1 MSSEYPDVLGDLV
14 DARHRFEV
22 NGVHYVMIA
31 EPTTIAPGEVVNLRC
46 WLQNCWNVP
55 VGVVIAVHLPS
66 KPAPPFSIIQN
77 RTDVPLEAA
86 EVGEVT
92 IPIACTSEAVPN
104 EYVISVTLGVKVES
118 RGLYVR
124 SKENKGHLEDTLL
137 SFNTG
142 MALSATMGLGFV
154 AHTQPR
160 QEFSLCVQ
168 GDPRPKSSPDL
179 TPTYLSHWTMDLLS
193 IQGRARQ
200 LVNDQRLYLLPNL
213 TTQALY
219 KAFLEESQARCQD
232 ADLPLHIGEAIFLA
246 KILTYAVEYFVKLP
260 DGHEAVL
267 VPAYVLAYRYNL
279 PTSDPV
285 FLVVRADY
293 ARIARLA
300 ISLSFGMLRRRIGR
314 DIWSMEEQLALT
326 DLIADRVEHGGTL
339 PAEFL
344 YLPLLLGGLMVA
356 DKVRMPG
363 EQLEQ
368 SLDLLAK
375 ARQQRAEAL
384 SEIPE
389 LIALLDQ
396 LQKHAQSAS

>member
-14 DARHRFEV
+14 NAQNRFEV
-22 NGVHYVMIA
+22 NGVHYVMMA
-31 EPTTIAPGEVVNLRC
+31 DPTTLAPGEGVNLRC

-55 VGVVIAVHLPS
+55 VEVVISVNLPS
-66 KPAPPFSIIQN
+66 RPAPAFSIIQD
-77 RTDVPLEAA
+77 RTDVPLEPA

-92 IPIACTSEAVPN
+92 IPIACSSSAAPSE
-104 EYVISVTLGVKVES
+104 YLLSVIVGVKVKS
-118 RGLYVR
+118 QGLFVR
-124 SKENKGHLEDTLL
+124 SKENKGHFEDTLL
-137 SFNTG
+137 SFTTG
-142 MALSATMGLGFV
+142 MALSATMGFGFV
-154 AHTQPR
+154 ARTQPR
-160 QEFSLCVQ
+160 QEFILRVE
-168 GDPRPKSSPDL
+168 GAPHPEPSPDP

-193 IQGRARQ
+193 VQGRARQ
-200 LVNDQRLYLLPNL
+200 HVNDQRLHLLPHL

-219 KAFLEESQARCQD
+219 KAFLEESQARFQD
-232 ADLPLHIGEAIFLA
+232 ANLPLHVGESIFLA
-246 KILTYAVEYFVKLP
+246 KILTYTVEYFTKLP

-267 VPAYVLAYRYNL
+267 VPAYALAYRYNL
-279 PTSDPV
+279 PTNDPV

-326 DLIADRVEHGGTL
+326 DLIADRVERGGTL

-356 DKVRMPG
+356 GEVRMPG

-368 SLDLLAK
+368 SLDLLTK

-384 SEIPE
+384 AEIPE
-389 LIALLDQ
+389 LVTLLDR
-396 LQKHAQSAS
+396 LQKHARSAS

>member
-22 NGVHYVMIA
+22 NGVHYVMIPD
-31 EPTTIAPGEVVNLRC
+31 PTTIAPGEVVNLRC

-55 VGVVIAVHLPS
+55 VEVVITVHLPS
-66 KPAPPFSIIQN
+66 KPAPAFSIIQN
-77 RTDVPLEAA
+77 RTDVPLAAA

-92 IPIACTSEAVPN
+92 IPIACASEAEPN
-104 EYVISVTLGVKVES
+104 EYVISVTLGVKVETQ
-118 RGLYVR
+118 GLYVR
-124 SKENKGHLEDTLL
+124 SKENKGHFEDTHL
-137 SFNTG
+137 SFTTG

-154 AHTQPR
+154 ARTQPR
-160 QEFSLCVQ
+160 QELTLRVEGAPQ
-168 GDPRPKSSPDL
+168 LKSSPDL

-193 IQGRARQ
+193 IQGRARR
-200 LVNDQRLYLLPNL
+200 LVNDQRLHLLPNL

-219 KAFLEESQARCQD
+219 KAFLEESQARLQD

-246 KILTYAVEYFVKLP
+246 KVLTYTVEYFVKLP
-260 DGHEAVL
+260 DGHEAIL

-285 FLVVRADY
+285 FLIVRADY

-300 ISLSFGMLRRRIGR
+300 TSLSFGMLRQRIGR
-314 DIWSMEEQLALT
+314 DIWSVEEQLALI
-326 DLIADRVEHGGTL
+326 DLIADRVERGGTL

-356 DKVRMPG
+356 DQVRMPG

-368 SLDLLAK
+368 SLDLLTK
-375 ARQQRAEAL
+375 ARQQRADAL
-384 SEIPE
+384 AEIPE
-389 LIALLDQ
+389 LVVLLDR